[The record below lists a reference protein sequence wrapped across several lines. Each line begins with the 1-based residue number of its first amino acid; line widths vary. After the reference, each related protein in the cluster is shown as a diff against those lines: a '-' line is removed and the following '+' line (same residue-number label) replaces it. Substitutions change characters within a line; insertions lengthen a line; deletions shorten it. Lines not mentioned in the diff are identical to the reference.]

1 METPPKRKKKPAENA
16 QTMEDLTK
24 KSLQKLPP
32 FNLEAEQAVLGAI
45 LLDNN
50 ALFKALEI
58 FHPTDFYRAS
68 HQKIFEAMLTLNER
82 GDVIDLLLLRDE
94 LERGSH
100 LEQIGG
106 AAYLMSLVD
115 AVPTAANV
123 EFHARIVHEK
133 SLARRLLNSSIEIAT
148 RCYDDSEDATSILEA
163 AEQKIFEISEG
174 QIKQAFTPLS
184 VIVQDGYQKIEE
196 LAEKKSLV
204 TGVPTGFIELDRM
217 TSGFQPS
224 DLIILAARPA
234 MGKTSFCLNIAQH
247 IGVKE
252 QIPTA
257 VFSLE
262 MSKEQLGIRLLCGES
277 RLDSQRVRIGDL
289 EADDWE
295 RLTHA
300 SEILSKAPIYIDDT
314 PAISILEMRAK
325 SKRLKMEKGLGV
337 VMVDYLQLMQPRTPR
352 ENRQQEITEISRSLK
367 QLAKE
372 LHVPVIALSQLS
384 RAVEQRNDRKP
395 QLSDLRECVTGDTE
409 ALLADGRAVPVRAL
423 VGQQPDV
430 LSLAAD
436 GRIVTA
442 KSDAVWSVGM
452 RPVYQLRLRS
462 GRVLQATAEHRV
474 YTGTGWKRIH
484 DLQADDRIAVAR
496 SLPVPACPQAWPEL
510 RIALLA
516 HLIGD
521 GSYLKHQPLRYTTG
535 CEEHSRIVREAVE
548 QEFGLAVRRYA
559 GRGNWHQLVFSG
571 NGNRWHPN
579 GVNLWLREL
588 GIFGQRSY
596 EKRVPVE
603 IFQLNNQQIAL
614 FLRHLWATDGTVF
627 VPRAARTSPRI
638 AFSTNGVGLAHDVAS
653 LLLRFGM
660 FARIRATSQG
670 QYRAMQSVD
679 ISGVEQQ
686 QHFLKTVGAFG
697 AKTAS
702 VEELELAHHLQSIH
716 ANTNVD
722 TLPLDVWKNV
732 KLRMKEQGISYRK
745 MAELRGTSYGGT
757 SHFRFAPSRQTIS
770 KYADILEDQELKQFA
785 QNHVFWDAV
794 KSVTFSGETEVFD
807 LTVPG
812 TANWIEKT
820 GIISHNSGAI
830 EQDADI
836 VMFIYRPEVYF
847 DDAPE
852 GIAEIIIGKQRNGPV
867 GSVELA
873 FIKQY
878 TRFENLETH
887 HHAQSQEGGNVF

>member
-1 METPPKRKKKPAENA
+1 MD
-16 QTMEDLTK
+16 DLTK

-68 HQKIFEAMLTLNER
+68 HQKIFEAMLKLNER
-82 GDVIDLLLLRDE
+82 GDEIDLLLLRDE

-115 AVPTAANV
+115 VVPTAANV

-337 VMVDYLQLMQPRTPR
+337 VMVDYLQLMQPRAPR

-474 YTGTGWKRIH
+474 YTGTRWKRIH
-484 DLQADDRIAVAR
+484 ELQADDRIAVAR
-496 SLPVPACPQAWPEL
+496 SLPEPACPQAWPEL
-510 RIALLA
+510 RIA
-516 HLIGD
+516 
-521 GSYLKHQPLRYTTG
+521 
-535 CEEHSRIVREAVE
+535 
-548 QEFGLAVRRYA
+548 
-559 GRGNWHQLVFSG
+559 
-571 NGNRWHPN
+571 
-579 GVNLWLREL
+579 
-588 GIFGQRSY
+588 
-596 EKRVPVE
+596 
-603 IFQLNNQQIAL
+603 
-614 FLRHLWATDGTVF
+614 
-627 VPRAARTSPRI
+627 
-638 AFSTNGVGLAHDVAS
+638 
-653 LLLRFGM
+653 
-660 FARIRATSQG
+660 
-670 QYRAMQSVD
+670 
-679 ISGVEQQ
+679 
-686 QHFLKTVGAFG
+686 
-697 AKTAS
+697 
-702 VEELELAHHLQSIH
+702 
-716 ANTNVD
+716 
-722 TLPLDVWKNV
+722 
-732 KLRMKEQGISYRK
+732 
-745 MAELRGTSYGGT
+745 
-757 SHFRFAPSRQTIS
+757 PSRQTIS
-770 KYADILEDQELKQFA
+770 EYADILEDQELKQFA

-794 KSVTFSGETEVFD
+794 KSITFSGETEVFD
-807 LTVPG
+807 LTVPE

-852 GIAEIIIGKQRNGPV
+852 GIAELIIGKQRNGPV

>member
-68 HQKIFEAMLTLNER
+68 HKKIFEAMLTLNER

-395 QLSDLRECVTGDTE
+395 QLSDLRE
-409 ALLADGRAVPVRAL
+409 
-423 VGQQPDV
+423 
-430 LSLAAD
+430 
-436 GRIVTA
+436 
-442 KSDAVWSVGM
+442 
-452 RPVYQLRLRS
+452 
-462 GRVLQATAEHRV
+462 
-474 YTGTGWKRIH
+474 
-484 DLQADDRIAVAR
+484 
-496 SLPVPACPQAWPEL
+496 
-510 RIALLA
+510 
-516 HLIGD
+516 
-521 GSYLKHQPLRYTTG
+521 
-535 CEEHSRIVREAVE
+535 
-548 QEFGLAVRRYA
+548 
-559 GRGNWHQLVFSG
+559 
-571 NGNRWHPN
+571 
-579 GVNLWLREL
+579 
-588 GIFGQRSY
+588 
-596 EKRVPVE
+596 
-603 IFQLNNQQIAL
+603 
-614 FLRHLWATDGTVF
+614 
-627 VPRAARTSPRI
+627 
-638 AFSTNGVGLAHDVAS
+638 
-653 LLLRFGM
+653 
-660 FARIRATSQG
+660 
-670 QYRAMQSVD
+670 
-679 ISGVEQQ
+679 
-686 QHFLKTVGAFG
+686 
-697 AKTAS
+697 
-702 VEELELAHHLQSIH
+702 
-716 ANTNVD
+716 
-722 TLPLDVWKNV
+722 
-732 KLRMKEQGISYRK
+732 
-745 MAELRGTSYGGT
+745 
-757 SHFRFAPSRQTIS
+757 
-770 KYADILEDQELKQFA
+770 
-785 QNHVFWDAV
+785 
-794 KSVTFSGETEVFD
+794 
-807 LTVPG
+807 
-812 TANWIEKT
+812 
-820 GIISHNSGAI
+820 SGAI

-852 GIAEIIIGKQRNGPV
+852 GIAELIIGKQRNGPV

-887 HHAQSQEGGNVF
+887 HHAHSQEGGNVF